1 MIWIDVFIGVS
12 LLFMAIVDIK
22 SRYIYDVHIGLAF
35 IVALLKLLFFGFEFL
50 DFILGTACGFA
61 IGYVMYKLAYLYY
74 KEEAFG
80 FGDVLLLM
88 VIGSYFGFSKF
99 FSFFS
104 VTYLVLGVLLI
115 PAFIVK
121 PSLLHSSIPMAPVYV
136 LGALFFKSI
145 GSPDLIDFLYMVFY

>member
-1 MIWIDVFIGVS
+1 MILVDLFFFGILLYIAYIDY
-12 LLFMAIVDIK
+12 K
-22 SRYIYDVHIGLAF
+22 TCYIYDVHIGLAF
-35 IVALLKLLFFGFEFL
+35 IVALLKRLFFGFEFL

-99 FSFFS
+99 FPFFS

-121 PSLLHSSIPMAPVYV
+121 PALLHSSIPMAPVYV